1 MIRAI
6 YVVVEGQTE
15 GEFVK
20 SLMRPYFADRHNFY
34 DVQPILMTTSPG
46 HRGGDVSFA
55 RYQKNIALKLKERN
69 DALITS
75 LIDFYRLSSDFP
87 KHVEASKFSQ
97 VEDRVA
103 FLENACSEVIISK
116 QFVPYIQLYEFE
128 ALLFTSIQGFKYLGT
143 LSKSQREAIRS
154 VIDQFH
160 NPELINEG
168 QQTAPSKRLATIIPG
183 YQKVLY
189 GNMIALENGFATI
202 LNKCPRF
209 RAWIELLGSKIQRD
223 G

>member
-20 SLMRPYFADRHNFY
+20 SLMRPHFADRHNFY
-34 DVQPILMTTSPG
+34 DVQPIPMTTSPG

-55 RYQKNIALKLKERN
+55 RYQQNISLKLKERS

-87 KHVEASKFSQ
+87 KYEDAKRHSR
-97 VEDRVA
+97 VEDRAA
-103 FLENACSEVIISK
+103 FLESACSEVITSK
-116 QFVPYIQLYEFE
+116 HFVPYIQLHEFE
-128 ALLFTSIQGFKYLGT
+128 ALLLSSIHGFEYLGI
-143 LSKSQREAIRS
+143 LSESQKEAIQS
-154 VIDQFH
+154 VVNQFH

-168 QQTAPSKRLATIIPG
+168 QQTAPSKRLANIIPG

-189 GNMIALENGFATI
+189 GNMIALENGFPAI

-209 RAWIELLGSKIQRD
+209 RAWIKLLESKIQHD